1 MDQAMN
7 LFWNAIQAATTL
19 AFTTLQTAFT
29 SSMDT
34 LKGILDFAIGAMQGA
49 WTTFTDFISAGIE
62 GFKGAISEAQGW
74 LQSTFNSMQATAASA
89 MAFIQSTVLDA
100 VSAIVAAA
108 QSLWAQL
115 VGGSIWTDML
125 EEMQTQ
131 THSALGNIVSD
142 FQGAFGDVALS
153 VPTMPSQ
160 AGPSRGSEASTPL
173 ISLGSQSITIPIT
186 VTLDGRVIAQIVEKR
201 VVEKRELLE
210 RSFGHYTGA

>member
-1 MDQAMN
+1 MDA
-7 LFWNAIQAATTL
+7 
-19 AFTTLQTAFT
+19 
-29 SSMDT
+29 

-49 WTTFTDFISAGIE
+49 WNTFTSFMSQGIE
-62 GFKGAISEAQGW
+62 GFKGAISDAQSW
-74 LQSTFNSMQATAASA
+74 LQSTFSSMQATAASA
-89 MAFIQSTVLDA
+89 MASIQSTVMAA

-108 QSLWAQL
+108 QSLWNQL

-125 EEMQTQ
+125 EEMQAQ
-131 THSALGNIVSD
+131 TASALGNIVGD

-160 AGPSRGSEASTPL
+160 AGPSRGSEASAPL

-210 RSFGHYTGA
+210 RSFGHYTGV